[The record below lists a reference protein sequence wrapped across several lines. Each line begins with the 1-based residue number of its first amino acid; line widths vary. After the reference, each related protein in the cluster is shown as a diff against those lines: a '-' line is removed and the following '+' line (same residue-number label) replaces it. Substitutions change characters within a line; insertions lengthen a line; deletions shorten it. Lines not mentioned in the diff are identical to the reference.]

1 MRSMRTFPAWML
13 VKNMFE
19 HELNGTQLDILFGS
33 VFDKAMVKMNYY
45 YKRGV
50 DDFLEAALKYMS
62 LILDHEAAILGIKL
76 MPDQRDNILSRGKA
90 MLDAFKSTPAFGLL
104 RPKTR
109 LVVIDDLVGV
119 YVQPDFYDGETIY
132 EVKTFDPRGV
142 NYVKYQVK
150 LFQLGYPG
158 SKAILIGFDKATNK
172 PIILTID
179 PINDVDKNELMKQAL
194 AFGLINGAEEEP
206 STTITIRYNT
216 KDPA

>member
-1 MRSMRTFPAWML
+1 MKTFPAWML

-19 HELNGTQLDILFGS
+19 HELSGSPLDILFGS
-33 VFDKAMVKMNYY
+33 IFDKAMVKMNYY

-50 DDFLEAALKYMS
+50 NDFLEAALKYIS
-62 LILDHEAAILGIKL
+62 STLDDEAAMLGIQL
-76 MPDQRDNILSRGKA
+76 MQNQRNNILSRGRA

-109 LVVIDDLVGV
+109 LIVIDDLVGI
-119 YVQPDFYDGETIY
+119 YVQPDFYDGENIY

-142 NYVKYQVK
+142 NYVKYQVR

-179 PINDVDKNELMKQAL
+179 PINDMDKNEILRNAL
-194 AFGLINGAEEEP
+194 SYGLINGIDEEP
-206 STTITIRYNT
+206 RNHIIVKYSTKGST
-216 KDPA
+216 

>member
-1 MRSMRTFPAWML
+1 MKTFPAWML

-19 HELNGTQLDILFGS
+19 HELSGSPLDILFGS
-33 VFDKAMVKMNYY
+33 IFDKATVKMNYY

-50 DDFLEAALKYMS
+50 NDFLEAALKYIS
-62 LILDHEAAILGIKL
+62 STLDDEAAMLGIQL
-76 MPDQRDNILSRGKA
+76 MQNQRNNILSRGRA

-109 LVVIDDLVGV
+109 LIVIDDLVGI
-119 YVQPDFYDGETIY
+119 YVQPDFYDGENIY

-142 NYVKYQVK
+142 NYVKYQVR

-158 SKAILIGFDKATNK
+158 SKAILVGFDKATNK

-179 PINDVDKNELMKQAL
+179 PINEMDKNEILRHAL
-194 AFGLINGAEEEP
+194 SYGLINGIDEEP
-206 STTITIRYNT
+206 RNHIIVKYSTKGST
-216 KDPA
+216 

>member
-1 MRSMRTFPAWML
+1 MKTFPAWML

-19 HELNGTQLDILFGS
+19 HELSGSPLDILFGS
-33 VFDKAMVKMNYY
+33 IFDKATVKMNYY

-50 DDFLEAALKYMS
+50 NDFLEAALKYIS
-62 LILDHEAAILGIKL
+62 STLDDEAAMLGIQL
-76 MPDQRDNILSRGKA
+76 MQNQRNNILSRGRA

-109 LVVIDDLVGV
+109 LIVIDDLVGI
-119 YVQPDFYDGETIY
+119 YVQPDFYDGENIY

-142 NYVKYQVK
+142 NYVKYQVR

-158 SKAILIGFDKATNK
+158 SKAILVGFDKATNK

-179 PINDVDKNELMKQAL
+179 PINDMDKNEILRHAL
-194 AFGLINGAEEEP
+194 SYGLINGIDEEP
-206 STTITIRYNT
+206 RNHIIVKYSTKGST
-216 KDPA
+216 